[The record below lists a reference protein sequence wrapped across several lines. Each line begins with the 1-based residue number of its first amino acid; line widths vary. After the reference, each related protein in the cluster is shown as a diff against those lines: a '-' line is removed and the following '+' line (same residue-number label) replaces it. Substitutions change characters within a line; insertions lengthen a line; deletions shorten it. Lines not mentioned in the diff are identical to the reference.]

1 MKFAFSVAMRFLL
14 SSKAQTLLII
24 LGISIGVSV
33 QLFIGLLIQ
42 GLQIDLVDST
52 IGNSSQVTIISTRDD
67 RTIMDWQ
74 ELIQRLEESA
84 LMTDIT
90 VVSPVLESPVFIVST
105 ETSPSVL
112 YRGLDFDRAD
122 AIYGIKDRVLQGSLP
137 GRNEVLIGKELSEEL
152 ELLIGQTITVLSS
165 EGRTHQL
172 VISGIFDL
180 RVAGLNRS
188 WVLGTLETA
197 QTIAEKDGRISAIE
211 MQVLEVFDADIIAA
225 SLAGAIEVDGI
236 RVDNWKD
243 QNQQLLSGL
252 QGQSI
257 SSLMIQVFVII
268 AVALGIS
275 SILVITV
282 VQKSRQIGI
291 LKAMGV
297 TDRTASLVFLFEGA
311 LIGIGGAIVGVLLGL
326 GLSIAFTTFALGPD
340 GEPVV
345 GLYLNYGFIAL
356 SGLIAFGASVIAA
369 VIPAR
374 RSARLTPVE
383 VIRNG

>member
-1 MKFAFSVAMRFLL
+1 MRFAFSVAARFLL
-14 SSKAQTLLII
+14 SSKAQTMLII

-42 GLQIDLVDST
+42 GLQEDLVNST
-52 IGNSSQVTIISTRDD
+52 IGSSSQVTIVSTRDD
-67 RTIMDWQ
+67 RSIMDWEDLVKQ
-74 ELIQRLEESA
+74 IEESSVKPQISA
-84 LMTDIT
+84 I
-90 VVSPVLESPVFIVST
+90 SPVLESPVFI
-105 ETSPSVL
+105 TSASAVPSVL
-112 YRGLDFDRAD
+112 LRGFDFGAAD
-122 AIYGIKDRVLQGSLP
+122 AIYGIEDRIYQGRRP
-137 GRNEVLIGKELSEEL
+137 EEGEILIGKELAEDLGFS
-152 ELLIGQTITVLSS
+152 IDQSITILTA
-165 EGRTHQL
+165 EGRTTEL
-172 VISGIFDL
+172 RISGFFDL
-180 RVAGLNRS
+180 RVASLNRS
-188 WVLGTLETA
+188 WVLGTLSTA
-197 QTIAEKDGRISAIE
+197 QVVSEREGQISGIE
-211 MQVLEVFDADIIAA
+211 MQVSEVFEADSIAA
-225 SLAGAIEVDGI
+225 GLTETLRFEEI

-243 QNQQLLSGL
+243 QNEQLLSGL

-311 LIGIGGAIVGVLLGL
+311 LIGIGGAVVGVLLGL
-326 GLSIAFTTFALGPD
+326 GLSVAFTTFALGPD

-345 GLYLNYGFIAL
+345 GLYLNYGFMAL

-369 VIPAR
+369 VVPAR

>member
-1 MKFAFSVAMRFLL
+1 MRFAFSIAARFLL
-14 SSKAQTLLII
+14 SSKAQTVLII

-42 GLQIDLVDST
+42 GLQEDLVNST
-52 IGNSSQVTIISTRDD
+52 IGNSSQVTIVSTLDD
-67 RTIMDWQ
+67 RSITDW
-74 ELIQRLEESA
+74 ESLVKHIEESSVKPQISA
-84 LMTDIT
+84 I
-90 VVSPVLESPVFIVST
+90 SPVLDSPVFI
-105 ETSPSVL
+105 TSASAAPSVL
-112 YRGLDFDRAD
+112 LRGFGFEAAD
-122 AIYGIKDRVLQGSLP
+122 AIYGIKGGIYQGREP
-137 GRNEVLIGKELSEEL
+137 EEGEILIGKELADDLEFSVDQRVTILTAEGMTTEL
-152 ELLIGQTITVLSS
+152 I
-165 EGRTHQL
+165 
-172 VISGIFDL
+172 ISGFFDL
-180 RVAGLNRS
+180 RVASLNRS
-188 WVLGTLETA
+188 WVLGTLSTA
-197 QTIAEKDGRISAIE
+197 QDVSGRESQVSAIE
-211 MQVLEVFDADIIAA
+211 MQVFDVFEADNIAA
-225 SLAGAIEVDGI
+225 GLSETLKLEGI
-236 RVDNWKD
+236 RVDNWKE
-243 QNQQLLSGL
+243 QNEQLLSGL

-297 TDRTASLVFLFEGA
+297 TDRTASMVFLFEGA
-311 LIGIGGAIVGVLLGL
+311 LIGIGGAVVGILLGL
-326 GLSIAFTTFALGPD
+326 GLSVAFTTFAVGPD

-345 GLYLNYGFIAL
+345 GLYLNYGFMVL

-369 VIPAR
+369 VVPAR